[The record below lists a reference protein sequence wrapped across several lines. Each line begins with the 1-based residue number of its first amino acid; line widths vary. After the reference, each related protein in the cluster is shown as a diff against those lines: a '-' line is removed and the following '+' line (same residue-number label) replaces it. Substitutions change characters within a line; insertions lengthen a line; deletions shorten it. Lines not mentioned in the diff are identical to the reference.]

1 MQKNYKE
8 KQVINSTFRIVV
20 AGVGGELKEFPTF
33 RVLESR
39 QSTDPFPK
47 LVVGTQLFLLVIL
60 NLIHIL

>member
-1 MQKNYKE
+1 MQKKNYKE

-20 AGVGGELKEFPTF
+20 AGWGELKEFPTF

-39 QSTDPFPK
+39 RSTDPLPK